1 MKLSS
6 VILPKY
12 LIYINTRRTVLN
24 NIFVNSKILIVF
36 INYKAKREDFKQYY
50 FLAPTICG
58 ITYNV
63 KLRFR
68 LNILNQGKKL

>member
-1 MKLSS
+1 M
-6 VILPKY
+6 
-12 LIYINTRRTVLN
+12 N